1 MASNFFRKPVPDLK
15 PGTPYSFKFQWKYSD
30 GTTGPWSAAKT
41 VITEG
46 TATVDAPT
54 KATGLTAKTAAFGLL
69 VSWDGTYANDDQFNG
84 FKSINI
90 YASSTDLGN
99 NTTEITD
106 DLLIGSMTIDA
117 VKNSVT
123 IGLENLKDVLDLNS
137 TTVYTQNIYLYYI
150 SVNENDEKYQ
160 EGGEDTYYRINSDP
174 LHPTKANYI
183 DLANGVISIENLVA
197 GNGQFTSWLRAGL
210 YGTAPGGARI
220 ELSGL
225 TSPFTAASGGTVY
238 PGLNIYDSSG
248 NKAFTADLQGNV
260 SLSGRF
266 KTTTEDLNDSSAFT
280 STHAPYIEIPK
291 DEALIKFFME
301 NDSNSG
307 NNPTTYG
314 QISYYQEPQS
324 YGLDEIGIS
333 MIPPTYSQ
341 DLTSTAQFKI
351 TEYKVTGQNPVTSI
365 YGVADN
371 IQLGTVGGQ
380 YSSGTQLYLSGS
392 KIEISSGNGVELMYG
407 SDEASMFVRNIK
419 ATTSAPSAGSSASA
433 YRDGEIWFQYT
444 A

>member
-1 MASNFFRKPVPDLK
+1 MASNFFRKPIPDLK
-15 PGTPYSFKFQWKYSD
+15 PGTYYSFKFQWKYSD
-30 GTTGPWSAAKT
+30 GTTGPYSAAKT
-41 VITEG
+41 VLTAG
-46 TATVDAPT
+46 TATVDTPT

-69 VSWDGTYANDDQFNG
+69 VSWDGTYADNDYFNG

-90 YASSTDLGN
+90 YASSTNLGSS
-99 NTTEITD
+99 TTEITD
-106 DLLIGSMTIDA
+106 ELLVGSMTVDA
-117 VKNSVT
+117 VKNSIT
-123 IGLENLKDVLDLNS
+123 LGLENLKDVLDLNS
-137 TTVYTQNIYLYYI
+137 TTVYTQDIYLYYI
-150 SVNENDEKYQ
+150 AVNENDEKYQ
-160 EGGEDTYYRINSDP
+160 ESGEDTYYRINETA

-220 ELSGL
+220 ELSAL
-225 TSPFTAASGGTVY
+225 NSFTADSGGLVS

-248 NKAFTADLQGNV
+248 NKAFAADLQGNV

-266 KTTTEDLNDSSAFT
+266 KTTTEDLDDSSAFI
-280 STHAPYIEIPK
+280 STHNPYIEIPRNTA
-291 DEALIKFFME
+291 DIKFFME
-301 NDSNSG
+301 NTAGSS

-314 QISYYQEPQS
+314 KISYYQEPQVH
-324 YGLDEIGIS
+324 GLDEVGINI
-333 MIPPTYSQ
+333 IPPTYNQ
-341 DLTSTAQFKI
+341 NLTSTAQFKI
-351 TEYKVTGQNPVTSI
+351 TEYKNTGQDPTSSI
-365 YGVADN
+365 YATADYVQ
-371 IQLGTVGGQ
+371 IGSLGGQ
-380 YSSGTQLYLSGS
+380 YSSGSQLLLHGTTIQIAANS
-392 KIEISSGNGVELMYG
+392 GVELMYG